1 MAATFGRKV
10 SSQQAYD
17 AEMARRRAEFVAAER
32 ARAAD
37 GDPGLGHMS
46 PASVPPIGGAAGTG
60 NGTSRLVVI
69 AEKSVA
75 TAYILWFFLGVFS
88 VHRFYLGHSTSG
100 AMQFGLWLVGW
111 GLVLGASFGGIFLLI
126 VWMVWLLGD
135 AFLIPGMARASN
147 EQARRAATAYAFA

>member
-1 MAATFGRKV
+1 MAATFGRKG

-32 ARAAD
+32 ARAAGGEAAGGHVVPAGVSSVGD
-37 GDPGLGHMS
+37 G
-46 PASVPPIGGAAGTG
+46 AGTG
-60 NGTSRLVVI
+60 HAPPRLVVVP
-69 AEKSVA
+69 EKSIA

-100 AMQFGLWLVGW
+100 AIQFVLWLVGW
-111 GLVLGASFGGIFLLI
+111 GLAFGASFAGLFLLI
-126 VWMVWLLGD
+126 VWMVWLFGD

-147 EQARRAATAYAFA
+147 ERARRSATAFTFA